1 MNGQNPRVDPRV
13 RLAIVQWPDDAP
25 RGAVSAFCAE
35 QGISRKTFYAIRA
48 RARSEGPAAALEPHS
63 TRPASS
69 PTRIGQEM
77 VLRALAVR
85 SALESSGP
93 GPRPHLGARQD
104 ALDGAGGPLARVPGA
119 DLPPQG
125 RGPQRAPQAPPLG
138 LAPVR
143 LSGPQRLLAA
153 GRHRV
158 RPGRRAQGRHL
169 PAPGRPLPP
178 GGRLPGRSGGNQRR
192 RDRRVRQGRRRPR
205 RAAKAPDRQRR
216 SPRAPADGDTPD
228 AWWSTCGPSGSSPSP
243 AGPTNPPPTGDNE
256 RFHQTLLRY
265 LDKQPPAESIADLQ
279 ARVDAFDHIYN
290 TQRPHQG
297 LPGRITPQQAWDAT
311 PVADPPRPDR
321 VHDEPALTT
330 RKPPARSRTPQRGE
344 RRSRIRANGT
354 VSLGSIAFLV
364 SRAHA
369 GCDVEIT
376 WDPDTVVFAT
386 PDGQVL
392 VQHTWPAPGVT
403 YVSTHGPDPT
413 NSRGGRGR
421 KKTRLSP
428 MS

>member
-1 MNGQNPRVDPRV
+1 MSGQNPRVDPRV
-13 RLAIVQWPDDAP
+13 RLAIAQWPDDAP

-48 RARSEGPAAALEPHS
+48 RARSEGPAAALEPRS
-63 TRPASS
+63 TRPAPG

-85 SALESSGP
+85 SALESSGLDH
-93 GPRPHLGARQD
+93 GPISVHDKMRSMGLEAPSPASPARIFRRKGVARSEPRKRPRSAWRRFVYPAPNARRRLD
-104 ALDGAGGPLARVPGA
+104 ATEYVLAGGRKAVIFQLQDDHSRLAVASLVAPGETSDA
-119 DLPPQG
+119 AIAVFDKG
-125 RGPQRAPQAPPLG
+125 VAAHG
-138 LAPVR
+138 V
-143 LSGPQRLLAA
+143 PQRLLTDNGAALNPSRRGHA
-153 GRHRV
+153 GRLVEHV
-158 RPGRRAQGRHL
+158 RALGVEPIT
-169 PAPGRPLPP
+169 GRPRKPTT
-178 GGRLPGRSGGNQRR
+178 
-192 RDRRVRQGRRRPR
+192 QG
-205 RAAKAPDRQRR
+205 K
-216 SPRAPADGDTPD
+216 
-228 AWWSTCGPSGSSPSP
+228 
-243 AGPTNPPPTGDNE
+243 NE

-279 ARVDAFDHIYN
+279 AQVDAFDRLYN
-290 TQRPHQG
+290 TRRPHQG

-330 RKPPARSRTPQRGE
+330 RKPPARSRTPRRGE

-354 VSLGSIAFLV
+354 VTPGSITFLV

-376 WDPDTVVFAT
+376 RDPDTVVFAT

>member
-1 MNGQNPRVDPRV
+1 MSGQNPRVDPRV
-13 RLAIVQWPDDAP
+13 RLAIAQWPDDAP

-35 QGISRKTFYAIRA
+35 QGIWRKTFYAIRA
-48 RARSEGPAAALEPHS
+48 RARSEGPAAALEPRS
-63 TRPASS
+63 TRPAPG

-85 SALESSGP
+85 SALESSGLDH
-93 GPRPHLGARQD
+93 GPISVHDKMRSMGLEAPSPASLARIFRRKGVARSEPRKRPRSAWRRFVYPAPNACWRLD
-104 ALDGAGGPLARVPGA
+104 ATEYVLAGGRKAVIFQLQDDHSRLAVASLVAPGETSDA
-119 DLPPQG
+119 AIAVFDKG
-125 RGPQRAPQAPPLG
+125 VAAHG
-138 LAPVR
+138 V
-143 LSGPQRLLAA
+143 PQRLLTDNGAALNPSRRGHA
-153 GRHRV
+153 GRLVEHV
-158 RPGRRAQGRHL
+158 RALGVEPIT
-169 PAPGRPLPP
+169 GRPRKPTT
-178 GGRLPGRSGGNQRR
+178 
-192 RDRRVRQGRRRPR
+192 QG
-205 RAAKAPDRQRR
+205 K
-216 SPRAPADGDTPD
+216 
-228 AWWSTCGPSGSSPSP
+228 
-243 AGPTNPPPTGDNE
+243 NE

-279 ARVDAFDHIYN
+279 AQVDAFDRLYN
-290 TQRPHQG
+290 TRRPHQG
-297 LPGRITPQQAWDAT
+297 PPGRITPQQAWDAT

-330 RKPPARSRTPQRGE
+330 RKPPARSRTPRRGE

-354 VSLGSIAFLV
+354 VTPGSIAFLV

-376 WDPDTVVFAT
+376 RDPDTVVFAT

>member
-1 MNGQNPRVDPRV
+1 MSGQNPRVDPRV
-13 RLAIVQWPDDAP
+13 RLAIAQWPDDAP

-48 RARSEGPAAALEPHS
+48 RARSEGPAAALEPRS
-63 TRPASS
+63 TRPAPG

-85 SALESSGP
+85 SALESSGLDH
-93 GPRPHLGARQD
+93 GPISVHDKMRSMGLEAPSPASLARIFRRKGVARSEPRKRPRSAWRRFVYPAPNACWRLD
-104 ALDGAGGPLARVPGA
+104 ATEYVLAGGRKAVIFQLQDDHSRLAVASLVAPGETSDA
-119 DLPPQG
+119 AIAVFDKG
-125 RGPQRAPQAPPLG
+125 VAAHG
-138 LAPVR
+138 V
-143 LSGPQRLLAA
+143 PQRLLTDNGAALNPSRRGHA
-153 GRHRV
+153 GRLVEHV
-158 RPGRRAQGRHL
+158 RALGVEPIT
-169 PAPGRPLPP
+169 GRPRKPTT
-178 GGRLPGRSGGNQRR
+178 
-192 RDRRVRQGRRRPR
+192 QG
-205 RAAKAPDRQRR
+205 K
-216 SPRAPADGDTPD
+216 
-228 AWWSTCGPSGSSPSP
+228 
-243 AGPTNPPPTGDNE
+243 NE

-279 ARVDAFDHIYN
+279 AQVDAFDRLYN
-290 TQRPHQG
+290 TRRPHQG
-297 LPGRITPQQAWDAT
+297 PPGRITPQQAWDAT

-330 RKPPARSRTPQRGE
+330 RKPPARSRTPRRGE

-354 VSLGSIAFLV
+354 VTPGSIAFLV

-376 WDPDTVVFAT
+376 RDPDTVVFAT

>member
-1 MNGQNPRVDPRV
+1 MSGQNPRVDPRV
-13 RLAIVQWPDDAP
+13 RLAIAQWPDDAP

-48 RARSEGPAAALEPHS
+48 RARSEGPAAALEPRS
-63 TRPASS
+63 TRPASG

-85 SALESSGP
+85 SALESSGLDH
-93 GPRPHLGARQD
+93 GPISVHDKMRSMGLEAPSPASPARIFRRKGVARSEPRKRPRSAWRRFVYPAPNARRRLD
-104 ALDGAGGPLARVPGA
+104 ATEYVLAGGRKAVIFQLQDDHSRLAVASLVAPGETSDA
-119 DLPPQG
+119 AIAVFDKG
-125 RGPQRAPQAPPLG
+125 VAAHG
-138 LAPVR
+138 V
-143 LSGPQRLLAA
+143 PQRLLTDNGAALNPSRRGHA
-153 GRHRV
+153 GRLVEHV
-158 RPGRRAQGRHL
+158 RALGVEPIT
-169 PAPGRPLPP
+169 GRPRKPTT
-178 GGRLPGRSGGNQRR
+178 
-192 RDRRVRQGRRRPR
+192 QG
-205 RAAKAPDRQRR
+205 K
-216 SPRAPADGDTPD
+216 
-228 AWWSTCGPSGSSPSP
+228 
-243 AGPTNPPPTGDNE
+243 NE

-279 ARVDAFDHIYN
+279 AQVDAFDRLYN
-290 TQRPHQG
+290 TRRPHQG
-297 LPGRITPQQAWDAT
+297 PPGRITPQQAWDAT

-330 RKPPARSRTPQRGE
+330 RKPPARSRTPRRGE

-354 VSLGSIAFLV
+354 VTPGSIAFLV

-376 WDPDTVVFAT
+376 RDPDTVVFAT

>member
-1 MNGQNPRVDPRV
+1 MFDKGGV
-13 RLAIVQWPDDAP
+13 
-25 RGAVSAFCAE
+25 
-35 QGISRKTFYAIRA
+35 
-48 RARSEGPAAALEPHS
+48 AAH
-63 TRPASS
+63 
-69 PTRIGQEM
+69 G
-77 VLRALAVR
+77 V
-85 SALESSGP
+85 
-93 GPRPHLGARQD
+93 
-104 ALDGAGGPLARVPGA
+104 
-119 DLPPQG
+119 
-125 RGPQRAPQAPPLG
+125 
-138 LAPVR
+138 
-143 LSGPQRLLAA
+143 PQRLLTDNGAALNPSRRGHA
-153 GRHRV
+153 GRLVEHV
-158 RPGRRAQGRHL
+158 RALGVEPIT
-169 PAPGRPLPP
+169 GRPYKPTT
-178 GGRLPGRSGGNQRR
+178 
-192 RDRRVRQGRRRPR
+192 QG
-205 RAAKAPDRQRR
+205 K
-216 SPRAPADGDTPD
+216 
-228 AWWSTCGPSGSSPSP
+228 
-243 AGPTNPPPTGDNE
+243 NE
-256 RFHQTLLRY
+256 RFGQTLLHY

-279 ARVDAFDHIYN
+279 AQVDAFDRLYN

-297 LPGRITPQQAWDAT
+297 PPGRITPQQAWDAT

-344 RRSRIRANGT
+344 RRSRIRANDT
-354 VSLGSIAFLV
+354 VSPGSITFLV

-376 WDPDTVVFAT
+376 RDPDTVVFAT

>member
-1 MNGQNPRVDPRV
+1 M
-13 RLAIVQWPDDAP
+13 
-25 RGAVSAFCAE
+25 
-35 QGISRKTFYAIRA
+35 
-48 RARSEGPAAALEPHS
+48 ARSEPRKRPRSAWRRFVYPAPNACWQLDATEY
-63 TRPASS
+63 
-69 PTRIGQEM
+69 
-77 VLRALAVR
+77 VLAGGRKAVIFQLQDDHCRLAV
-85 SALESSGP
+85 AWLVAP
-93 GPRPHLGARQD
+93 GETSD
-104 ALDGAGGPLARVPGA
+104 AAIAVFDKGVAAHGV
-119 DLPPQG
+119 
-125 RGPQRAPQAPPLG
+125 
-138 LAPVR
+138 
-143 LSGPQRLLAA
+143 PQRLLTDNGAA
-153 GRHRV
+153 HG
-158 RPGRRAQGRHL
+158 PQPTGTRRT
-169 PAPGRPLPP
+169 P
-178 GGRLPGRSGGNQRR
+178 GGARAGPRGRA
-192 RDRRVRQGRRRPR
+192 PR
-205 RAAKAPDRQRR
+205 RQ
-216 SPRAPADGDTPD
+216 
-228 AWWSTCGPSGSSPSP
+228 
-243 AGPTNPPPTGDNE
+243 GPTNPPPTGDNE
-256 RFHQTLLRY
+256 RFGQTLLRY

-297 LPGRITPQQAWDAT
+297 PPGRITPQQAWDAT